1 MDEERQIRVPWWW
14 WLKQLLLTA
23 ISCFFVYFGIAQLV
37 GAYSLKDPFSFIMTF
52 FGASLMILI
61 SIVMAAAFLVRM
73 GQALKIIPS
82 VTDNDHGKSE

>member
-1 MDEERQIRVPWWW
+1 MQFLQETKIDFLGKR
-14 WLKQLLLTA
+14 K
-23 ISCFFVYFGIAQLV
+23 IAMALS
-37 GAYSLKDPFSFIMTF
+37 G
-52 FGASLMILI
+52 LMILI